1 MPPIEDRRVCGYSLD
16 GPALLAYGVKKGWGT
31 DKTAFERVDTMF
43 DTVRRLFQ
51 KHTNLRTQVC
61 GVVKPVQ
68 PGAEVN
74 LFLAV
79 ACMDP
84 RNFFPLPAEDD
95 PDFIELKK
103 LLKATKPPRWTKM
116 MI

>member
-1 MPPIEDRRVCGYSLD
+1 MLLITEDRRVCGYPLK
-16 GPALLAYGVKKGWGT
+16 GPALLEYGVKKGWGT
-31 DKTAFERVDTMF
+31 DKTAFERVDTMLE
-43 DTVRRLFQ
+43 TARRLFQ
-51 KHTNLRTQVC
+51 KRTNLRTQVC

-84 RNFFPLPAEDD
+84 ETYLPLPAEDN
-95 PDFIELKK
+95 PDLIELKR
-103 LLKATKPPRWTKM
+103 LLKTTKPPRWTRM
-116 MI
+116 V